1 MMNQSYHAGSAQPWA
16 KRTRKL
22 RHFMCLSC
30 NKTLQ
35 REQLSW
41 SSAFANHLGWCR
53 ESCCVE
59 QFQWYFFPSSPFP
72 QADMLVLR
80 GSTEKMILKL
90 ARRGYRNLGHRLQR
104 GNNILEFMS
113 QEVDKVEFL
122 ESDVRFSQ
130 QIRVHHFAENNQ
142 FNTDW

>member
-1 MMNQSYHAGSAQPWA
+1 
-16 KRTRKL
+16 
-22 RHFMCLSC
+22 
-30 NKTLQ
+30 
-35 REQLSW
+35 
-41 SSAFANHLGWCR
+41 
-53 ESCCVE
+53 
-59 QFQWYFFPSSPFP
+59 
-72 QADMLVLR
+72 MLVLR

-142 FNTDW
+142 FNTD